1 MITQKSIIEYS
12 NKIAREFN
20 PETIILFGSY
30 AKNSVN
36 IDSDVD
42 ILVIM
47 DYPGKA
53 VEQTYKIRKKIQAK
67 FSVDLIV
74 RKREIIEER
83 IKDGDFFFE
92 EILKEGKVLYDRF
105 S

>member
-1 MITQKSIIEYS
+1 MITQNSIIEYS

-53 VEQTYKIRKKIQAK
+53 VEQTYKIREKIQAK

-74 RKREIIEER
+74 RKREVIEER

-92 EILKEGKVLYDRF
+92 EILNEGKVLYDRF